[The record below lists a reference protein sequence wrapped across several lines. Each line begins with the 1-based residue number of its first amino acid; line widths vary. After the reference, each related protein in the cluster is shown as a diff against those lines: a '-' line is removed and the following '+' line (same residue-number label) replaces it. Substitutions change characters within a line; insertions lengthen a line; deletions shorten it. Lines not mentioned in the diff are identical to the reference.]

1 VSAVVDES
9 CHQQGY
15 FAVQEA
21 YQAAIQPEG
30 VDSILVSSTVAF
42 TANTAELQQSLH
54 DAFELLVRQ
63 RTEVLV
69 STKHA

>member
-1 VSAVVDES
+1 VDES